1 MIFTCLFW
9 FLVFVRC
16 IWLSHFCAVY
26 LFSRLCAVF
35 FVSGWRSRFDQV
47 QIQSM
52 STLVSS
58 TLQIRRHGYSGH
70 FNIVIFVGICN
81 LPFYAINMDTV
92 SLFANLSFL
101 FLAIMNLYY
110 IDVLFLFEWMN
121 IVYFV
126 KKKKTL
132 IKNKINK

>member
-1 MIFTCLFW
+1 LFW
-9 FLVFVRC
+9 FFVFVRC
-16 IWLSHFCAVY
+16 IWLSRLCAVY
-26 LFSRLCAVF
+26 LFFRLCAVF

-81 LPFYAINMDTV
+81 LPFYAINMDAV
-92 SLFANLSFL
+92 SLFADSSFL

-121 IVYFV
+121 IICFV
-126 KKKKTL
+126 KKKKNIETCH
-132 IKNKINK
+132 NCWNEN